1 MANLLKEKED
11 FQKLIIERL
20 VEENKYIERSAVNY
34 NKALAMDTEL
44 FFEFLN
50 NSQPDVYEKLK
61 KIYKK
66 DTNDVILAK
75 INAEINKS
83 SRGLIDVLKKGV
95 DFDSVL
101 SIKLLYDKPA
111 TTFNK
116 TSNKLY
122 STNIFSVMEEVYH
135 KDAERIDLVLFVNGF
150 AIITMELKCN
160 TSGQNVQ
167 NAIEQY
173 RTDRDS
179 NSRLLKY
186 KIGALVNFA
195 MDLEE
200 VYMCTKLNG
209 KASYFLPFNQ
219 GNGEDGKGNPEP
231 IDKTK
236 LKVSYMW
243 EDILTKDTLI
253 YLIERFIFI
262 EKSVK
267 ENKITG
273 VKKVDETLIFPRYH
287 QLNAVRRIVN
297 DVKEY
302 HTSKDYLIQH
312 SAGSGKTNTIA
323 WLSHICSDLHDD
335 NNNNIFDT
343 IIVMTDRIIVDRQ
356 LQDAILNLS
365 HKSGV
370 IKVLDDKC
378 TAQDLKTAIN
388 GNTKIVVTTIQKFR
402 YICDEIKNSSEKK
415 FAVLIDEAHA
425 STSGQ
430 NMLAVKKA
438 LNADDE
444 ETAKSMA
451 DEIEQERQKS
461 GKQAN
466 VSMIAFTATPTKKTF
481 EIFGTL
487 DKNGHKKAF
496 DLYSMKQA
504 IDEGFILNVLEN
516 YVTYKTYYQLNKI
529 VEADPPLKKVE
540 AARQIHDFVELH
552 DTNISQK
559 VQIIIEHFKNNIMGK
574 VLNGNEKA
582 MVVTSSRASA
592 VKYKQAFERY
602 IQQQGYKGIKAL
614 VAFSGTVTLKDDET
628 QYTSLGMNL
637 KGNKLS
643 RLFDNEDDYIRQ
655 SFDTDE
661 YQVLLVAN
669 KFQTGFDQKKLVAMY
684 VDKTLKGVA
693 AVQTLSRLNRICP
706 PYNKKTFVLDFKNS
720 YEDIKKSFAMW
731 YKDTKLLESVNPED
745 IRVLEDKID
754 SFGILDF
761 DDIEDFNRLVY
772 KPKRNSKEKEK
783 MWTLLQVSKNKF
795 DTFKEGDKH
804 EIISTI
810 KKFVKFYEFLIQ
822 VTTFKDENLHKKY
835 NFLTYLIK
843 ELIIAGT
850 NDFDI
855 SDKIC
860 ATDFVQKKE
869 GEYTDG
875 TIIPG
880 EGMKAPKP
888 NDILIDREEKQLLSE
903 IIEEINQFFN
913 KEYDVDVAV
922 KAILQI
928 RDLLLH
934 DKQLQECAKVETLKN
949 FKFKYNDSVKKALI
963 NGYDQNQDFFSL
975 LLNNE
980 ELKERFMK
988 VYMED
993 IYKELKK

>member
-1 MANLLKEKED
+1 MANLLREKED

-20 VEENKYIERSAVNY
+20 VAENGYVERNATKY
-34 NKALAMDTEL
+34 NKSLAMDTEL

-378 TAQDLKTAIN
+378 TAQDLKLLLM
-388 GNTKIVVTTIQKFR
+388 VIQK
-402 YICDEIKNSSEKK
+402 
-415 FAVLIDEAHA
+415 
-425 STSGQ
+425 
-430 NMLAVKKA
+430 
-438 LNADDE
+438 
-444 ETAKSMA
+444 
-451 DEIEQERQKS
+451 
-461 GKQAN
+461 
-466 VSMIAFTATPTKKTF
+466 
-481 EIFGTL
+481 
-487 DKNGHKKAF
+487 
-496 DLYSMKQA
+496 
-504 IDEGFILNVLEN
+504 
-516 YVTYKTYYQLNKI
+516 
-529 VEADPPLKKVE
+529 
-540 AARQIHDFVELH
+540 
-552 DTNISQK
+552 
-559 VQIIIEHFKNNIMGK
+559 
-574 VLNGNEKA
+574 
-582 MVVTSSRASA
+582 
-592 VKYKQAFERY
+592 
-602 IQQQGYKGIKAL
+602 
-614 VAFSGTVTLKDDET
+614 
-628 QYTSLGMNL
+628 
-637 KGNKLS
+637 
-643 RLFDNEDDYIRQ
+643 
-655 SFDTDE
+655 
-661 YQVLLVAN
+661 
-669 KFQTGFDQKKLVAMY
+669 
-684 VDKTLKGVA
+684 
-693 AVQTLSRLNRICP
+693 
-706 PYNKKTFVLDFKNS
+706 
-720 YEDIKKSFAMW
+720 
-731 YKDTKLLESVNPED
+731 
-745 IRVLEDKID
+745 
-754 SFGILDF
+754 
-761 DDIEDFNRLVY
+761 
-772 KPKRNSKEKEK
+772 
-783 MWTLLQVSKNKF
+783 
-795 DTFKEGDKH
+795 
-804 EIISTI
+804 
-810 KKFVKFYEFLIQ
+810 
-822 VTTFKDENLHKKY
+822 
-835 NFLTYLIK
+835 
-843 ELIIAGT
+843 
-850 NDFDI
+850 
-855 SDKIC
+855 
-860 ATDFVQKKE
+860 
-869 GEYTDG
+869 
-875 TIIPG
+875 
-880 EGMKAPKP
+880 
-888 NDILIDREEKQLLSE
+888 
-903 IIEEINQFFN
+903 
-913 KEYDVDVAV
+913 
-922 KAILQI
+922 
-928 RDLLLH
+928 
-934 DKQLQECAKVETLKN
+934 
-949 FKFKYNDSVKKALI
+949 
-963 NGYDQNQDFFSL
+963 
-975 LLNNE
+975 
-980 ELKERFMK
+980 
-988 VYMED
+988 
-993 IYKELKK
+993 

>member
-20 VEENKYIERSAVNY
+20 VNENGYVERVAKIDY
-34 NKALAMDTEL
+34 NKALAMDTKL
-44 FFEFLN
+44 FFKFIQTT
-50 NSQPDVYEKLK
+50 QPEVYDKLK
-61 KIYKK
+61 KIYKE
-66 DTNDVILAK
+66 DTNDTILSK
-75 INAEINKS
+75 INTEINKS
-83 SRGLIDVLKKGV
+83 SRSLIDVLKKGV

-101 SIKLLYDKPA
+101 SLKLLYDKPA
-111 TTFNK
+111 TTYNK
-116 TSNKLY
+116 ELTRLY
-122 STNIFSVMEEVYH
+122 NLNIFSVMEEVYH
-135 KDAERIDLVLFVNGF
+135 KEGERIDLVLFINGF
-150 AIITMELKCN
+150 AVITFELKCN
-160 TSGQNVQ
+160 TSGQSIKD
-167 NAIEQY
+167 AILQY
-173 RTDRDS
+173 QTDRDC
-179 NSRLLKY
+179 NTRLLKY

-195 MDLEE
+195 MDLDE
-200 VYMCTKLNG
+200 VFMCTKLNG
-209 KASYFLPFNQ
+209 KSSYFLPFNQ

-231 IDKTK
+231 TDKNK
-236 LKVSYMW
+236 LKVSYIW
-243 EDILTKDTLI
+243 EDILKKDTLV

-262 EKSVK
+262 EKTVK

-273 VKKVDETLIFPRYH
+273 NKKIDETLIFPRYH
-287 QLNAVRRIVN
+287 QLNAVRRVIE

-302 HTSKDYLIQH
+302 HTTKDYLIQH

-323 WLSHICSDLHDD
+323 WLSHIFSDLHDES
-335 NNNNIFDT
+335 NNNIFDT

-370 IKVLDDKC
+370 IKVLDDRC
-378 TAQDLKTAIN
+378 SSDDLKNAIN

-402 YICDEIKNSSEKK
+402 YVSDEIKNSKEKS

-438 LNADDE
+438 LTNEDE
-444 ETAKSMA
+444 DIKSMA
-451 DEIEQERQKS
+451 DEIEQEREKS

-481 EIFGTL
+481 ELFGTM
-487 DKNGHKKAF
+487 DKQGHKKAF

-504 IDEGFILNVLEN
+504 IDEGFILNVLDN
-516 YVTYKTYYQLNKI
+516 YVTYKTYYKLNKI
-529 VEADPPLKKVE
+529 VEDDPSLKKAE
-540 AARQIHDFVELH
+540 AARQIHNYVELH

-559 VQIIIEHFKNNIMGK
+559 VKIIIDHFNNNIMGK
-574 VLNGNEKA
+574 ILDGNEKA
-582 MVVTSSRASA
+582 MVVTSSRAAA
-592 VKYKQAFERY
+592 VKYKLAFENY
-602 IQQQGYKGIKAL
+602 IKEQGYTGIKAL
-614 VAFSGTVTLKDDET
+614 VAFSGKVNLEDEE
-628 QYTSLGMNL
+628 YTSLGMNL
-637 KGNKLS
+637 QGSRLS
-643 RLFDNEDDYIRQ
+643 RVFDNEDDYIRQ

-684 VDKTLKGVA
+684 VDKTLRGVA

-706 PYNKKTFVLDFKNS
+706 PYNKKTFVLDFKND
-720 YEDIKKSFAMW
+720 YEDIKLSFATW
-731 YKDTKLLESVNPED
+731 FKDTNLIESVNPED

-761 DDIEDFNRLVY
+761 DDIEDFNKLIY
-772 KPKRNSKEKEK
+772 QPKRTSKDKER
-783 MWTLLQVSKNKF
+783 MWALLNIAKDRVNKF
-795 DTFKEGDKH
+795 VDGDKH
-804 EIISTI
+804 EIILTI
-810 KKFVKFYEFLIQ
+810 RKFIKFYEFLIQ

-850 NDFDI
+850 NDFDV

-860 ATDFVQKKE
+860 ATDFVQKQE

-875 TIIPG
+875 TIIPIG
-880 EGMKAPKP
+880 GMKAPKP
-888 NDILIDREEKQLLSE
+888 NDILIDREKKQLLSE
-903 IIEEINQFFN
+903 IIDEINQFYN
-913 KEYDVDVAV
+913 KGYNIDVAV

-934 DKQLQECAKVETLKN
+934 NKKLQESAKVEPFKN
-949 FKFKYNDSVKKALI
+949 FKFPYNDCVKEALI
-963 NGYDQNQDFFSL
+963 TGYDQNQDFFTL

-980 ELKERFMK
+980 ELKDRFMK

-993 IYKELKK
+993 IYKELRKNK

>member
-1 MANLLKEKED
+1 MVNLLREKED

-20 VEENKYIERSAVNY
+20 VKENGYVERKASCFNR
-34 NKALAMDTEL
+34 ALAMDTEL

-50 NSQPDVYEKLK
+50 NTQPETYDKLK
-61 KIYKK
+61 KIYK
-66 DTNDVILAK
+66 DDVNEVILNK
-75 INAEINKS
+75 INAEINNSTK
-83 SRGLIDVLKKGV
+83 GLIFVLKNGI
-95 DFDSVL
+95 DFDSVISL
-101 SIKLLYDKPA
+101 KLLYDKPA

-116 TSNKLY
+116 NTTKLY
-122 STNIFSVMEEVYH
+122 ESNIFSVMEEVYH
-135 KDAERIDLVLFVNGF
+135 KDGERIDLVLFINGF
-150 AIITMELKCN
+150 AVITMELKCN
-160 TSGQNVQ
+160 TSGQTVK

-173 RTDRDS
+173 QIDRDYTT
-179 NSRLLKY
+179 RLLKY

-195 MDLEE
+195 MDTEE
-200 VYMCTKLNG
+200 VFMCTKLNG
-209 KASYFLPFNQ
+209 KSSAFLPFNQ

-231 IDKTK
+231 KDKNK
-236 LKVSYMW
+236 LKVAYMW
-243 EDILTKDTLI
+243 EDILKKDTLI
-253 YLIERFIFI
+253 YIIERFIFI

-273 VKKVDETLIFPRYH
+273 AKKVDETLIFPRFH
-287 QLNAVRRIVN
+287 QLNAVRRVVN
-297 DVKEY
+297 DVKEF
-302 HTSKDYLIQH
+302 HTQKDYLIQH

-323 WLSHICSDLHDD
+323 WLSHIFSDLHDKD
-335 NNNNIFDT
+335 NVNIFDI

-356 LQDAILNLS
+356 LQDAILNL
-365 HKSGV
+365 KRTEGV
-370 IKVLDDKC
+370 IKVLDNKC

-402 YICDEIKNSSEKK
+402 YICDEINNSKEKK

-430 NMLAVKKA
+430 NMLSVKKA
-438 LNADDE
+438 LTTEDE
-444 ETAKSMA
+444 EYLSMA
-451 DEIEQERQKS
+451 DEIEQEREKS

-466 VSMIAFTATPTKKTF
+466 VSMVAFTATPTKKTF
-481 EIFGTL
+481 DMFGTI
-487 DKNGHKKAF
+487 DKDGSKKAF

-516 YVTYKTYYQLNKI
+516 YVTYKTYYKLNKI
-529 VEADPPLKKVE
+529 VEEDPSLKKVD
-540 AARQIHDFVELH
+540 ASRQIHNFVELH

-559 VQIIIEHFKNNIMGK
+559 VQIIIEHFRTNIMGK

-582 MVVTSSRASA
+582 MVVTSSRAA
-592 VKYKQAFERY
+592 TVKYKQAFEDY
-602 IQQQGYKGIKAL
+602 IKQQGYSGIKAL
-614 VAFSGTVTLKDDET
+614 VAFSGTVTLKDDTT

-637 KGNKLS
+637 QGGKLS
-643 RLFDNEDDYIRQ
+643 RVFDDEDDYIRQ
-655 SFDTDE
+655 SFDTEE

-684 VDKTLKGVA
+684 VDKTLRGVA

-720 YEDIKKSFAMW
+720 YEDIKKSFATW

-754 SFGILDF
+754 KFGILDL
-761 DDIEDFNRLVY
+761 DDIEDFNKLIY
-772 KPKRNSKEKEK
+772 LPKRSSKEKER
-783 MWTLLQVSKNKF
+783 MWALLQVAKSKFNN
-795 DTFKEGDKH
+795 FKETDKI
-804 EIISTI
+804 EIASTI
-810 KKFVKFYEFLIQ
+810 KKFIKFYEFLIQ
-822 VTTFKDENLHKKY
+822 VTTFKDVNLHKKY

-843 ELIIAGT
+843 ELVIGGT

-860 ATDFVQKKE
+860 ATDFIQKKD

-875 TIIPG
+875 TIVPEG
-880 EGMKAPKP
+880 GMKSPKP
-888 NDILIDREEKQLLSE
+888 NDILIDREKKQLLSE
-903 IIEEINQFFN
+903 IIEEINEFFN
-913 KEYDVDVAV
+913 KKYDIDVAI
-922 KAILQI
+922 KTILQI

-934 DKQLQECAKVETLKN
+934 NKQLEECAKVETLKN
-949 FKFKYNDSVKKALI
+949 FKFKYNDCVKQALI
-963 NGYDQNQDFFSL
+963 DGYDQNQDFFSL

-980 ELKERFMK
+980 ELKDRFMR

-993 IYKELKK
+993 IYKELKKK